1 MSATSPDA
9 AGLRA
14 ILTKKIATALRTESD
29 TGADVDTVAAEI
41 EVEVNERFTKKEYS
55 AKGRSLVFNLNKNA
69 ELRARVLAREVPAA
83 WLVTA
88 SVSELATDAQKLAR
102 QVSAERFY
110 AQRSV
115 GASDELVVGWNAGTS
130 GKLDWS
136 HKYESE
142 QPSSKRS
149 AGLIGSAKGG
159 SGGGGGAIEEGE
171 EEEEEEEEEEAEEE
185 EEGVADTEPEKDT
198 EGDKMAKASAAEVEG
213 GALGGDVTASEEASS
228 AWLAGYASSSKP
240 SLKPAAGKR
249 PQQESLS
256 STAAEAERRPVR
268 RTASGE
274 AKGEQEGMQQESHL
288 TGAADS
294 RAAKRPRSG
303 GIASSPPTATHV
315 GTTAAAEAE
324 GYGSAVVRRCTLKE
338 VAATVELPAEEA
350 AASAC
355 VAAALSRVRA
365 IVAAGGAQQGGARSM

>member
-171 EEEEEEEEEEAEEE
+171 EEEEEEEEAEEE

-198 EGDKMAKASAAEVEG
+198 EGFGSGGGGGSARWRCDCERGGLLRLARWLCLLIEAVVETSCWQEAATRVVVIDSSRSREAAGETYRERRGEGRTGRHAAGEPPNRRRRQPRRQTTSIGRHREQPAHCHSCWHDGRCRGRGLRFGRGATVHAQGGGSDG
-213 GALGGDVTASEEASS
+213 GA
-228 AWLAGYASSSKP
+228 
-240 SLKPAAGKR
+240 
-249 PQQESLS
+249 
-256 STAAEAERRPVR
+256 
-268 RTASGE
+268 
-274 AKGEQEGMQQESHL
+274 
-288 TGAADS
+288 
-294 RAAKRPRSG
+294 
-303 GIASSPPTATHV
+303 
-315 GTTAAAEAE
+315 
-324 GYGSAVVRRCTLKE
+324 
-338 VAATVELPAEEA
+338 
-350 AASAC
+350 
-355 VAAALSRVRA
+355 
-365 IVAAGGAQQGGARSM
+365 AR